1 MRGFAQV
8 LAGTLAGNNG
18 KCGACYANEIGS
30 LMKLAVNEACFV
42 ARDSLS
48 LTPSLS
54 PSPSLYLYLTP
65 NAF

>member
-8 LAGTLAGNNG
+8 LAGNNV
-18 KCGACYANEIGS
+18 KCGACYASEIGS

-48 LTPSLS
+48 LSLTPY
-54 PSPSLYLYLTP
+54 PYLTT

>member
-8 LAGTLAGNNG
+8 LAGNNV
-18 KCGACYANEIGS
+18 KCGACYASEIGS

-48 LTPSLS
+48 LTPY
-54 PSPSLYLYLTP
+54 PYLTP